1 MNIYISQIYI
11 QPGVSYPF
19 SYRFQKFM
27 SEAVTERVSPS
38 EKFVTRYGEDF
49 DLIFRMSAKSEI
61 AETEIKGPTVFKRD
75 KDVEYSIFIPFRGNE
90 SDPKTLHDVVI
101 TLLNGIVS
109 VLNGLGF
116 DTTTL
121 LDESEALANHI
132 IEDESMTE

>member
-90 SDPKTLHDVVI
+90 SDSKTLHDVVM

-109 VLNGLGF
+109 VLILQRKVRSCISG
-116 DTTTL
+116 
-121 LDESEALANHI
+121 
-132 IEDESMTE
+132 